1 LVESFHSDSAIIFC
15 AMKQIYEFGDFRA
28 DPAEQLLL
36 HEGQPVALT
45 PKVFET
51 LLILL
56 ESDGRLIEKDDFI
69 SRLWPGVFVEDVAL
83 AKNIFHLRK
92 VLADGNNEI
101 EMIQTV
107 PKRGYRFR
115 VPVRKV
121 MDPPA
126 PSSSADVPLHIPGT
140 RARDFVSQIPEL
152 EIPTAA
158 ERTGKSW
165 RSRKWILASIL
176 LLLVAMAAGA
186 YVKFF
191 RSRRVLTAS
200 DTVVLADFTNS
211 TGDPVFDGALRQG
224 MTVQLEQSPFLSLIS
239 DRRIQQTLRM
249 MGRPPDARLDP
260 DTAREIC
267 ERTGSAVVLD
277 GSIASLGS
285 EYILG
290 LRAENCRNGDVLDVE
305 QAQAARKEDVLG
317 ALDKTAIRLRRKL
330 GESLSSVQKYA
341 TPVEEATTPSLEA
354 LKAYSLGRKVYFEK
368 GNTAALPFLQRA
380 VELDPNF
387 ALAYRAM
394 SAVYGNLNQPQR
406 MAENI
411 RKAYQLR
418 DKVSE
423 RERFYIEAS
432 YYWTATGELEKAVPA
447 YELWRQTYPRDYAP
461 YNYLAVIYAA
471 LGNLEKALEEARE
484 SVRLE
489 PNVADNYQGLG
500 YDYILLGRL
509 DEAEAVFKEAER
521 RKLESE
527 GLLAF
532 RYKLAFLKGDAAQM
546 AQLVSTAMK
555 KPGSEDVLLAAQA
568 STLASFGRLQ
578 EAREMTRHAMSLAE
592 QSDATETAAVY
603 EARAALF
610 EVEAG
615 DTQQALIDAD
625 AAIKLAPN
633 RSVLALAALALAR
646 AGDTVGAEKSVAE
659 LDKNFASNTI
669 VQQYYLPTISAA
681 VALQR
686 RDPNRAIE
694 LLQVTSPTE
703 LGDKGYLLPV
713 YVHGEAYLMRHDGTA
728 AAAEFQKF
736 IDRRGVVGNFPWAAL
751 ARLELGRAYVLSGDK
766 TKATAAYHDFLAL
779 WKDADPD
786 VPILKQAKAEFA
798 KLQ

>member
-56 ESDGRLIEKDDFI
+56 ESEGRLIEKDDFI

-83 AKNIFHLRK
+83 AKNIFYLRK
-92 VLADGNNEI
+92 VLADGNGES

-121 MDPPA
+121 VDSPTA
-126 PSSSADVPLHIPGT
+126 SSSADVPPHIPGT
-140 RARDFVSQIPEL
+140 LAAGSVSQIPEL
-152 EIPTAA
+152 EAIPAAA
-158 ERTGKSW
+158 EGTGKT
-165 RSRKWILASIL
+165 RKWVLAFIIFL
-176 LLLVAMAAGA
+176 LIAVGVWALVN
-186 YVKFF
+186 FF
-191 RSRRVLTAS
+191 RSRRVLTAT

-211 TGDPVFDGALRQG
+211 TGEPVFDGTLRQG
-224 MTVQLEQSPFLSLIS
+224 MAVQLEQSPFLSLIS
-239 DRRIQQTLRM
+239 ERRIQQTLRM

-277 GSIASLGS
+277 GSVARLGS

-305 QAQAARKEDVLG
+305 QAQAARKEEVLG

-411 RKAYQLR
+411 RKAYDLR

-432 YYWTATGELEKAVPA
+432 YYWTGTGELEKAVPA

-461 YNYLAVIYAA
+461 YNYLGVIYAV

-489 PNVADNYQGLG
+489 PNLADNYQGLA

-509 DEAEAVFKEAER
+509 DEAEVVFKEAER

-532 RYKLAFLKGDAAQM
+532 HCKLAFLTGDAAQM
-546 AQLVSTAMK
+546 AQLVSAAK
-555 KPGSEDVLLAAQA
+555 EKPGAEDVLLAAQA
-568 STLASFGRLQ
+568 STLAWFGRLE
-578 EAREMTRHAMSLAE
+578 EAREMIRHAMSLAK
-592 QSDATETAAVY
+592 QSDAAETAAAY

-615 DTQQALIDAD
+615 DKQQARIDAY
-625 AAIKLAPN
+625 AAIQLAPN

-659 LDKNFASNTI
+659 LDKNFGLNTI

-686 RDPNRAIE
+686 RDPDHAIA
-694 LLQVTSPTE
+694 LLQVTSPIE

-713 YVHGEAYLMRHDGTA
+713 YVRGEAYLMRHDGAA

-736 IDRRGVVGNFPWAAL
+736 IDRRGVVGNFPWASL
-751 ARLELGRAYVLSGDK
+751 ARLELGRAYVLSGDT
-766 TKATAAYHDFLAL
+766 TKATAAYHDFLTL
-779 WKDADPD
+779 WKGADPD
-786 VPILKQAKAEFA
+786 VPILRQAKAEFA

>member
-1 LVESFHSDSAIIFC
+1 
-15 AMKQIYEFGDFRA
+15 MKQIYEFGDFRA

-56 ESDGRLIEKDDFI
+56 ESEGRLIEKDDFI

-121 MDPPA
+121 MDPSPA
-126 PSSSADVPLHIPGT
+126 SSSLAVPPHIPGT
-140 RARDFVSQIPEL
+140 RAADSGRQLPEL
-152 EIPTAA
+152 ETIPTAA
-158 ERTGKSW
+158 ERTNKSR
-165 RSRKWILASIL
+165 RSTKWILASIIF
-176 LLLVAMAAGA
+176 LLVIIGAGVWVNF
-186 YVKFF
+186 Y
-191 RSRRVLTAS
+191 RSKRVLTAS

-224 MTVQLEQSPFLSLIS
+224 MAVQLEQSPFLSLIS
-239 DRRIQQTLRM
+239 DRRIQHTLRM

-267 ERTGSAVVLD
+267 ERTGSAVVLE

-285 EYILG
+285 QYILG
-290 LRAENCRNGDVLDVE
+290 LRAENCRNGDTLDEE
-305 QAQAARKEDVLG
+305 QARAAKKEDVLA

-330 GESLSSVQKYA
+330 GESLGSVQKYA

-354 LKAYSLGRKVYFEK
+354 LKAYSLGRKMFFEK

-380 VELDPNF
+380 AELDPNF
-387 ALAYRAM
+387 AIAYRAL
-394 SAVYGNLNQPQR
+394 SAVYYNLGQR
-406 MAENI
+406 GRMGENI

-423 RERFYIEAS
+423 RERFYIEAN
-432 YYWTATGELEKAVPA
+432 YYWTGTGELEKAIPA
-447 YELWRQTYPRDYAP
+447 YELWRQAYPRDYAL
-461 YNYLAVIYAA
+461 YTHLGVIYAS
-471 LGNLEKALEEARE
+471 LGNLEKAEEEAHE

-489 PNVADNYQGLG
+489 PNAENNYQNLG
-500 YDYILLGRL
+500 FDYISLNRME
-509 DEAEAVFKEAER
+509 EAEAVLRQAEE
-521 RKLESE
+521 RKFESAQ
-527 GLLAF
+527 LLNL
-532 RYKLAFLKGDAAQM
+532 RYELGFLNGNTAQM
-546 AQLVSTAMK
+546 ARMVSAATG
-555 KPGSEDVLLAAQA
+555 KPGMEDVLLAAQA
-568 STLASFGRLQ
+568 NTEARYGRLRSAHAL
-578 EAREMTRHAMSLAE
+578 ARRATDSAE
-592 QSDATETAAVY
+592 RNNAPETAAAY
-603 EARAALF
+603 EAVSALTEVESGNREQAWADANSAIKLGPNNYVSAMAALGLAM
-610 EVEAG
+610 AG
-615 DTQQALIDAD
+615 DT
-625 AAIKLAPN
+625 AAAE
-633 RSVLALAALALAR
+633 RLAAELNRKFPA
-646 AGDTVGAEKSVAE
+646 DT
-659 LDKNFASNTI
+659 L
-669 VQQYYLPTISAA
+669 VQRYRLPSIGAA

-686 RDPNRAIE
+686 KDPNRALE
-694 LLQVTSPTE
+694 LLQLTSPIE

-713 YVHGEAYLMRHDGTA
+713 YLRGEASLMLHDGPA

-766 TKATAAYHDFLAL
+766 TKATAAYHDFLTL